1 MRDYSIFTTDQLNTL
16 RAAHSVDDSYSSSCA
31 VRAIDAELESRTE
44 TQEGSN
50 MTTSFADYQAE
61 QQAAADAWLEANAD
75 ALYES
80 RNGEGI
86 EIYGEEYFNLEALEN
101 DNFDDLDYYGK
112 MGYYIAPR
120 RGRVEMRPWN
130 GDNAPAVDPVGYS
143 EGVHGK
149 MATVSPDAMA
159 PAAPKIRAGA
169 EMAPFAGVPVV
180 VYGRPRGQA
189 KSLAGLVKAQRAKAA
204 KRTSRMDRLRAK
216 ADRLAAK

>member
-1 MRDYSIFTTDQLNTL
+1 
-16 RAAHSVDDSYSSSCA
+16 
-31 VRAIDAELESRTE
+31 
-44 TQEGSN
+44 
-50 MTTSFADYQAE
+50 MTTSYADYKAA

-86 EIYGEEYFNLEALEN
+86 EIYGEEYFNIEALES
-101 DNFDDLDYYGK
+101 DTLDDLDYYQR

-120 RGRVEMRPWN
+120 RGRAEMRAWN
-130 GDNAPAVDPVGYS
+130 GDKAPAVAPVGYS

-149 MATVSPDAMA
+149 MSTISPENMA

-169 EMAPFAGVPVV
+169 EMVPFAGVPVV

-189 KSLAGLVKAQRAKAA
+189 KSLAGLVQTKRAQYA